1 MWMCVVLFFFQDV
14 IKLETQYWT
23 LVDIPKQEKQETV
36 PAFVLRACSIMEK
49 THKSGEGVK
58 TSARLAEE
66 AETKR
71 ERIERLESELKI
83 FLKIYNQS
91 TYLQKVNYRDKK
103 STQIQKC
110 SRIVMESLFTSS
122 YKGIIKVYVR
132 QRYLCHDYEHLIS
145 ISLSLHPT

>member
-103 STQIQKC
+103 STQKC

-122 YKGIIKVYVR
+122 YKDILKFT
-132 QRYLCHDYEHLIS
+132 LDSAIS
-145 ISLSLHPT
+145 VTIMSI

>member
-1 MWMCVVLFFFQDV
+1 MDDRLAQARCFFLSLSFFPRCDSSLSYRRFCPFQDV

-23 LVDIPKQEKQETV
+23 LVDIPRQEKQETV

-71 ERIERLESELKI
+71 ERIERLESEYSECGNRL
-83 FLKIYNQS
+83 L
-91 TYLQKVNYRDKK
+91 
-103 STQIQKC
+103 
-110 SRIVMESLFTSS
+110 SRVVIVAGFAEGRKQFSIVLPSIVS
-122 YKGIIKVYVR
+122 R
-132 QRYLCHDYEHLIS
+132 LCR
-145 ISLSLHPT
+145 SLS

>member
-1 MWMCVVLFFFQDV
+1 MPLQDV

-23 LVDIPKQEKQETV
+23 LVDIPRQEKQETV

-71 ERIERLESELKI
+71 ERIERLESEYWLKRDNCALPDVVGRVI
-83 FLKIYNQS
+83 MIYGAVCEEFCTARAKEENNS
-91 TYLQKVNYRDKK
+91 PL
-103 STQIQKC
+103 
-110 SRIVMESLFTSS
+110 SRVDFVPASPCRSS
-122 YKGIIKVYVR
+122 F
-132 QRYLCHDYEHLIS
+132 
-145 ISLSLHPT
+145 